1 VWSQSRDFGKTWS
14 NPKALL
20 DRDGGKPYLHPR
32 SPCPIYDWKGPEA
45 ASGTYFA
52 LIHNKFDFKGDTAY
66 QRRGPLYLI
75 AGKFMPNAEQP
86 IWFKAPKLFAPRTNN
101 NSFYT
106 SYTVQNGKG
115 VLWFNDV
122 KFFLLGREIGPE
134 WFE

>member
-1 VWSQSRDFGKTWS
+1 MKTS
-14 NPKALL
+14 AVMLAVAVFATSAFAQ
-20 DRDGGKPYLHPR
+20 GA
-32 SPCPIYDWKGPEA
+32 SAASDWKGPEA

-52 LIHNKFDFKGDTAY
+52 LIHNKFDFKSNTAY

-75 AGKFMPNAEQP
+75 AGKFMPDAEQP
-86 IWFKAPKLFAPRTNN
+86 IWFKAPKLFAPRPNN

-122 KFFLLGREIGPE
+122 KFFIKE
-134 WFE
+134 